1 MKAIE
6 TYSRV
11 WDNRETPAVL
21 LVAVTVVLLLVCVAS
36 ADGVVMLVAA
46 GLLLLLCVAAFM
58 LRKAQRRAL
67 ACMRVEEGV
76 DEAMRSR
83 FLHRIPDEETPHA
96 ATEGASQKGEAG
108 DAPLPTLM
116 SDLTKAGLYPALEDD
131 VVTFRYQGGY
141 FQVSQTGENMIRVVF
156 PRIYSVSVARQDFL
170 CRLLNRINT
179 TYAICKLVAVP
190 SEVDMLVEVHGF
202 ADIFYKDCFAD
213 RLSLLRDIFAVFFD
227 QQRNLAIG
235 MAINEAEELVL
246 GESSEGDCASAYK
259 DISLN

>member
-1 MKAIE
+1 MKAID
-6 TYSRV
+6 TYSRI
-11 WDNRETPAVL
+11 WDNREMPAIL

-58 LRKAQRRAL
+58 LRKAQRQAS

-96 ATEGASQKGEAG
+96 ATEGASHKGEAG
-108 DAPLPTLM
+108 ESPLSVLK
-116 SDLTKAGLYPALEDD
+116 SDLTKAGLCPTMEDD

-141 FQVSQTGENMIRVVF
+141 FQASQTGENMIRVVF
-156 PRIYSVSVARQDFL
+156 PRIYSVAVSRQDFL

-202 ADIFYKDCFAD
+202 ADIFYRDCFAD
-213 RLSLLRDIFAVFFD
+213 RLSMLRDIFAVFFD

-235 MAINEAEELVL
+235 MAINEAEELFSGVSP
-246 GESSEGDCASAYK
+246 EEDSASAYK